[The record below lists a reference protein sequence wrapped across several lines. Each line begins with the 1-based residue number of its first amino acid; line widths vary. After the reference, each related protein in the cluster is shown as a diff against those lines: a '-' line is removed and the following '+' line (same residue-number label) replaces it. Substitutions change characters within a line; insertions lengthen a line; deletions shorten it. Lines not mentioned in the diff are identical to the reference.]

1 MYLLNK
7 SMDEY
12 PFSHTIYT
20 EKLKENLKQGRTQIF
35 FRITNDN
42 STVFYTFIDPD
53 FGSVTILAQRNRL
66 VVRNADSAF
75 KDKNLVNVLIHF
87 LYDQDSNASEEAL
100 EKRYGSLFEEY
111 NLQAK
116 MSDREL
122 EEYKD
127 AKQNFSDLLKSLSLN
142 EQSKN
147 SLKPRRAKQYFFQI
161 VIPNLNYPSDFK
173 FRVYNEKG
181 RLCFATLRTALS
193 EILLSPLS
201 EASEKEKEILNAFYP
216 FFLNNNDSRYSYS
229 DSSLDALLPAIQK
242 LSLQENSPVSDL
254 VIEENDYLLNPK
266 IEPLDIQIDK
276 DGNIISN
283 CLTEGRLT
291 FCFSEES
298 HLLFEINKEAH
309 IGTFYSILNPTL
321 FKLLEFKIQNP
332 IFTPK
337 YFLKEVTQKLV
348 PAVKNTIPIEESFLS
363 KSIKSIDHIE
373 YYVDLDKEKLALL
386 CKTRYFKDK
395 KECNL
400 VEFQNSYPDK
410 IEDFKQELL
419 RLGIL
424 DEGEIKDNDTIANFL
439 SAPLENLQSIVTLFI
454 SEDLKKLKK
463 KPVGKIQ
470 VILDSQQDWFS
481 MDFQSE
487 EYTKEEVEAILSA
500 YKKKK
505 KYFLLKDSI
514 LSLEE
519 GEGKDLEKIIEEL
532 DFQDKK
538 IPIYQVLKLK
548 GNKNVSLTDSIKE
561 LFENVQNYEEQDLSL
576 SDDLLSIL
584 RPYQIK
590 GVKWLSALKE
600 NHLSG
605 ILADDM
611 GLGKTLEM
619 IAFLSQYHEKKPNL
633 IVSPKSL
640 TFNWEDE
647 FHRWNK
653 EAKVIVLSTDK
664 ETRHSLIEKMKN
676 DEEIT
681 YIISYDSLRID
692 LDLFKE
698 KCFGFLILD
707 EGQYIANAFS
717 QKTRAVKAL
726 NADYKFALTGTPIQ
740 NSLMDLWSLF
750 DFLMPG
756 YLKSYTEFRRT
767 YAKYDIEKEE
777 KERLENIV
785 SPFLLKRKK
794 EDVLTELP
802 GKTTITQS
810 LAMDEKEKRL
820 YQAYLQKAKNTFADK
835 DDNGKT
841 NKLAVLAALTRM
853 RQICVDPSSF
863 LDYPDI
869 SSKLEYTIF
878 LIKEAV
884 SKDHKI
890 LLFSSFKTVLV
901 HLEKLLEKENITF
914 DSING
919 ETSALKRIE
928 LAKKFNTEENPKV
941 MLISLKAGG
950 TGLNLIGAD
959 IVIHLDPWWN
969 LAAEDQASDRA
980 YRIGQKRK
988 VTIYKIVMKN
998 TIEEKVLDLQNKKK
1012 NLSDIFDSSNEKTI
1026 LSDED
1031 FAYLL
1036 S

>member
-1 MYLLNK
+1 
-7 SMDEY
+7 MDEY
-12 PFSHTIYT
+12 PFVDTIYT
-20 EKLKENLKQGRTQIF
+20 NQLKENLKQGRTQVF
-35 FRITNDN
+35 FRISDDN
-42 STVFYTFIDPD
+42 STIFYTFIDPD
-53 FGSVTILAQRNRL
+53 FGSVTIFTQRNRL
-66 VVRNADSAF
+66 VVRNAESAF
-75 KDKNLVNVLIHF
+75 QDQNLVNVLIHF
-87 LYDQDSNASEEAL
+87 LFDQDSNASEEAL
-100 EKRYGSLFEEY
+100 EKRYGSLVEEY

-116 MSDREL
+116 MSDSEL
-122 EEYKD
+122 AEYKE
-127 AKQNFSDLLKSLSLN
+127 AKKSFSDLLNSLSLD
-142 EQSKN
+142 EQNMN
-147 SLKPRRAKQYFFQI
+147 SSKPRKAKQYFFQI
-161 VIPNLNYPSDFK
+161 NIPDLNYPSDFK
-173 FRVYNEKG
+173 FKVYDEKG
-181 RLCFATLRTALS
+181 KVCFSTLGTAIS

-216 FFLNNNDSRYSYS
+216 FLLSNYSRYSYS
-229 DSSLDALLPAIQK
+229 DNLVDALIPAIQK
-242 LSLQENSPVSDL
+242 LTLQENAPISPLIID
-254 VIEENDYLLNPK
+254 DYKYSLNPK
-266 IEPLDIQIDK
+266 TEPLDIQIDK
-276 DGNIISN
+276 EGNLISN
-283 CLTEGRLT
+283 CPTEGKLS
-291 FCFSEES
+291 FLFSTES
-298 HLLFEINKEAH
+298 HLLFEINWETH
-309 IGTFYSILNPTL
+309 IATFYSILNPTL
-321 FKLLEFKIQNP
+321 FKLFEFKIRNP

-348 PAVKNTIPIEESFLS
+348 PAVKNTIPIEETFLS
-363 KSIKSIDHIE
+363 NSMKSIDHIE
-373 YYVDLDKEKLALL
+373 YYIDLDKEKIALL
-386 CKTRYFKDK
+386 CKTKYFKDK

-410 IEDFKQELL
+410 IENFKQELL

-424 DEGEIKDNDTIANFL
+424 DEGEITDNDIIANFL
-439 SAPLENLQSIVTLFI
+439 YAPLENLQSIVTLFI

-487 EYTKEEVEAILSA
+487 EYTKEEVDEILSA

-514 LSLEE
+514 LALEE
-519 GEGKDLEKIIEEL
+519 GDGKNLEKIIEEL

-548 GNKNVSLTDSIKE
+548 GNKNVSLTNSIKE
-561 LFENVQNYEEQDLSL
+561 LFENVQNYEEKEVFL
-576 SDDLLSIL
+576 SDELLSIL
-584 RPYQIK
+584 RPYQVK

-653 EAKVIVLSTDK
+653 EAKVIVLSADK
-664 ETRHSLIEKMKN
+664 ETRHSLIAEMKS

-692 LDLFKE
+692 LDLFKDRS
-698 KCFGFLILD
+698 FGFLILD

-717 QKTRAVKAL
+717 QKTRAVKTL

-890 LLFSSFKTVLV
+890 LLFSSFKTVLI

-919 ETSALKRIE
+919 ETSAHKRIE
-928 LAKKFNTEENPKV
+928 LAKKFNTTEDPKV

-1012 NLSDIFDSSNEKTI
+1012 NLSDIFDSANEKTV